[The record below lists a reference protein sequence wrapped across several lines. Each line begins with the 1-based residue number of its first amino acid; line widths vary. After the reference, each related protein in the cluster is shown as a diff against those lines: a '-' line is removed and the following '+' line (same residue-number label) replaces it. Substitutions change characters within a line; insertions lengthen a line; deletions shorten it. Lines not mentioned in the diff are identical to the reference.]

1 MESPAE
7 RLEPR
12 DRERRLP
19 CSRGKVGQPDG
30 LIAQCNRATF
40 PVPARSA
47 EGAEERL
54 DRQNPVV
61 ERVAIIRNAKNE
73 GIDMIDR
80 ERGQTRSICQHGQV
94 AVGRVA
100 VQASQ
105 GPRYGLSG
113 TAQIVRSSRDTARR
127 PTCTNNQ
134 SCPVV

>member
-1 MESPAE
+1 VFEA
-7 RLEPR
+7 
-12 DRERRLP
+12 
-19 CSRGKVGQPDG
+19 KWGQPDG

-40 PVPARSA
+40 PVPARIA

-54 DRQNPVV
+54 DRQHLVV

-80 ERGQTRSICQHGQV
+80 ERGQARPICQQRGQV

-100 VQASQ
+100 VQASR
-105 GPRYGLSG
+105 GPRCGLSG
-113 TAQIVRSSRDTARR
+113 TAQIARSSRNTARH

-134 SCPVV
+134 PCSVV

>member
-1 MESPAE
+1 
-7 RLEPR
+7 
-12 DRERRLP
+12 
-19 CSRGKVGQPDG
+19 VGQPDG
-30 LIAQCNRATF
+30 LITQINRATF

-73 GIDMIDR
+73 GIDMIDHVC
-80 ERGQTRSICQHGQV
+80 GQARSICQQNGQV